1 MKIVFWTG
9 YRFSDWNTQSNDLG
23 GTETAVGEIAK
34 RLVAYGH
41 DVTIAGDVKMTD
53 MFGTD
58 KLDGITWMDIEH
70 FQIRCSNK
78 MNPDLFDMIIGVN
91 YIHFLEVCKNA
102 YLDPVYK
109 WFWMHNTEFE
119 RWYNH
124 KEIQDTDFVLNQIQS
139 IITPSEWAGE
149 AIIERIINPLAQK
162 QGSWKGV
169 VQSISNGINLES
181 FGINSIKD
189 PNKFIWSSAVD
200 RGLVY
205 LLDNWHKVKE
215 IMPEATLDIY
225 YPKYS
230 DPHGN
235 GEGDSWINID
245 GVVDK
250 MEYLKNQGVTD
261 MGSVSKT
268 DLYAAMSKASYW
280 MYLTDYEETFCITAL
295 EMQMSNVLCITSDN
309 AALKNTVKSGIIIPT
324 SNYETMFNQAVE
336 ILSKLKDHTA
346 LKQKALEEAK
356 DDAKKYTWDM
366 AAAQW
371 HEAILNAEE
380 VKKIKYEN

>member
-41 DVTIAGDVKMTD
+41 DVTIAGDVKMSD

-124 KEIQDTDFVLNQIQS
+124 KEIQNTDFVLNQIQS

-200 RGLVY
+200 RGLSH
-205 LLDNWHKVKE
+205 LLDHWKYIKQ
-215 IMPEATLDIY
+215 IMPFATLDVY
-225 YPKYS
+225 YPKYA
-230 DPHGN
+230 DPR
-235 GEGDSWINID
+235 GDGWYNID
-245 GVVDK
+245 GVLDK
-250 MEYLKNQGVTD
+250 LEENKDLGVTEI
-261 MGSVSKT
+261 GSVSQEE
-268 DLYAAMSKASYW
+268 LHVAMQKASYW
-280 MYLTDYEETFCITAL
+280 MYLTHYEETFCITAL
-295 EMQMSNVLCITSDN
+295 EMMAAGVLPICTNV
-309 AALKNTVKSGIIIPT
+309 AALKEVVESGIILDKAP
-324 SNYETMFNQAVE
+324 YETLYKQA
-336 ILSKLKDHTA
+336 IKLLTQLDVG
-346 LKQKALEEAK
+346 LKNKAIA
-356 DDAKKYTWDM
+356 AGKKQTKNLTWSSI
-366 AAAQW
+366 AAAW
-371 HEAILNAEE
+371 YDRLRDSELNLA
-380 VKKIKYEN
+380 KI